1 MSKLK
6 SNILFQTLCFLAAL
20 SLYNSCQ
27 TTKYAKGVLE
37 DNQNLI
43 EYHKS
48 FIRSIEFTGTLKKK
62 IEDKGKYG
70 RRILIEMDTFFVKE
84 VQFNPYYSIKEN
96 EIDIVVSK
104 ELYDSVTISDT
115 LFKKKGSLD
124 LKINNKDIPL
134 VSSEKYIWLQNK

>member
-96 EIDIVVSK
+96 
-104 ELYDSVTISDT
+104 
-115 LFKKKGSLD
+115 D
-124 LKINNKDIPL
+124 L
-134 VSSEKYIWLQNK
+134 